1 MPQRKDASPSI
12 TRASLTRGASR
23 HRGKTLHVDAPG
35 HHVLGHRRTGVAVY
49 GYARLLVHAGGV
61 VTSMAMD
68 VDVDRCVHA
77 HGNAVG
83 AVRVVHRNRQ
93 RPHWQPTMQVLIQS
107 AQGLLREIE
116 IHARHMYICSGLGSK
131 MLAFFT
137 PGSFASERNS
147 EEIAT

>member
-1 MPQRKDASPSI
+1 M
-12 TRASLTRGASR
+12 
-23 HRGKTLHVDAPG
+23 DAPG
-35 HHVLGHRRTGVAVY
+35 HHVLGYRRTGVAVY
-49 GYARLLVHAGGV
+49 GHARLLVHAGSV
-61 VTSMAMD
+61 VPSMAMD

-83 AVRVVHRNRQ
+83 AIRVVHRDRQ
-93 RPHWQPTMQVLIQS
+93 RTIRQFSVQILVKR
-107 AQGLLREIE
+107 AQRLPRKIE